1 MNNRTELNQIKR
13 RAIGT
18 LIQVSFMV
26 MALIFITHQGAN
38 DYTEIVNEVQ
48 CLSEQSQAM
57 RVKNDILAEII
68 KEDLNDLQAILSTS
82 KDIK

>member
-1 MNNRTELNQIKR
+1 MNKRTELNQIKR

-18 LIQVSFMV
+18 LINVSLMV
-26 MALIFITHQGAN
+26 MALVFITNQKAN
-38 DYTEIVNEVQ
+38 DYTDIVNEVQ

-68 KEDLNDLQAILSTS
+68 KEDLDNLQAVLNAS